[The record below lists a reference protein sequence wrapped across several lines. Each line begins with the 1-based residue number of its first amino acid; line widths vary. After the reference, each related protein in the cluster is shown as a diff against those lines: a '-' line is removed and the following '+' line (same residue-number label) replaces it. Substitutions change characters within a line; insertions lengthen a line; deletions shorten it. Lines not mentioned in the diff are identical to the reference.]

1 MAVASVADR
10 PPPTADKALCQRAAV
25 AEAPR
30 KAPAR
35 RGRPVAGAS
44 GAGRAL
50 ARQIADHREP
60 AASAWPRATP
70 LGHAGQRF
78 VGHHVGG

>member
-1 MAVASVADR
+1 MAAASVADR

-35 RGRPVAGAS
+35 RAVLS
-44 GAGRAL
+44 L
-50 ARQIADHREP
+50 ARAVPGER
-60 AASAWPRATP
+60 WPGR
-70 LGHAGQRF
+70 
-78 VGHHVGG
+78 